1 MSKKVESDLKKMNKD
16 RRRAEE
22 EYLDHQ
28 QFKLEI
34 ARIQREGIVEWDDL
48 INYIGGVIEDVKHS
62 EDIARLGNN
71 PIAYSESIGI
81 RREFIKLL
89 QLLALAESRA
99 ENEKEELE
107 DGTEEAHRAKNG
119 GDESY
124 A

>member
-1 MSKKVESDLKKMNKD
+1 MNKD

-48 INYIGGVIEDVKHS
+48 INYIGSVIEDVKHS

-81 RREFIKLL
+81 RREFMKLL

-99 ENEKEELE
+99 EEQPVEA

-119 GDESY
+119 GEESY